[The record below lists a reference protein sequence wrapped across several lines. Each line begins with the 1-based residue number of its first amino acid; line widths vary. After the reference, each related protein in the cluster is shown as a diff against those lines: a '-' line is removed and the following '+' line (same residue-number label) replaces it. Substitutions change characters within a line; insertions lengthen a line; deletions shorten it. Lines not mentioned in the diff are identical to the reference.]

1 MGWKPLAI
9 VEYVGNR
16 AYVEFN
22 HNGQTY
28 GFSRGM
34 VRDDIPEEL
43 AIRFEHPGYPQWQVS
58 ALKKTPSTKELLAV
72 VEETKPEPTLEAKV
86 EEPTP
91 TIVEELFEAPVEEVN
106 AFDPDWSRSQ
116 MMRWFREQGLSVE
129 RTDTKASLV
138 ARAASL
144 GDEE

>member
-1 MGWKPLAI
+1 LSVVK
-9 VEYVGNR
+9 YVGNR
-16 AYVEFN
+16 PYVEFK

-43 AIRFEHPGYPQWQVS
+43 AVRFEHSGYPQWEVTE
-58 ALKKTPSTKELLAV
+58 LKKTPSTKELLAV
-72 VEETKPEPTLEAKV
+72 VEEVKPEPVKEVKI
-86 EEPTP
+86 EEPAP
-91 TIVEELFEAPVEEVN
+91 SIVEELFESPIEEVN
-106 AFDPDWSRSQ
+106 PFDPNWTRSQ
-116 MMRWFREQGLSVE
+116 MMRWFREQGLGVE
-129 RTDTKASLV
+129 RTDTKASLT